1 MGELAQLRKEVE
13 NLKDQIAA
21 ARKSVQDSTLQDS
34 VSSTASLSKVQLKS
48 KKTLRGH
55 LSKIYAM
62 QWGSDSKLCVSASQD
77 GKMIVWDTYS
87 TNKVNAIPLKSSWVM
102 TCAYA
107 PSGNLVAC
115 GGLDNMCSI
124 YNLMPKDGN
133 IKVIRELAAHTG
145 YLASCRFLSDT
156 EIITCSGDCT
166 ACLWDIETGEQKTIF
181 AGHIG
186 DCMSLALSP
195 DMNYF
200 ISGSCDYTA
209 KLWDTRA
216 GQCKQ
221 TFYGH
226 ESDINAIGFF
236 PNGNAV
242 ITGSDDSSCKLYD
255 LRSDQELTTYSDSS
269 LMSGVTSLAPSLS
282 GRLLLAG
289 YDDFTCN
296 IWDMLKA
303 ERVGTLSGHD
313 NRVSCLGVTPDGMA
327 LCTGS
332 WDSFLKIWN

>member
-21 ARKSVQDSTLQDS
+21 ARKSVQDTTLQDIM
-34 VSSTASLSKVQLKS
+34 LKS
-48 KKTLRGH
+48 RKTLRGH
-55 LSKIYAM
+55 ISKIYAM
-62 QWGSDSKLCVSASQD
+62 QWGSDSKLCLSASQD

-87 TNKVNAIPLKSSWVM
+87 TNKVNAIQLRSTWVM
-102 TCAYA
+102 TCAYS
-107 PSGNLVAC
+107 PSGNLAAC

-124 YNLMPKDGN
+124 YNLVPKDGN
-133 IKVIRELAAHTG
+133 IKVTRELAAHTG
-145 YLASCRFLSDT
+145 YLSCCRFLSDT

-166 ACLWDIETGEQKTIF
+166 CCLWDIETGAQKTIF
-181 AGHIG
+181 VGHIG
-186 DCMSLALSP
+186 DCMSLGLSP
-195 DMNYF
+195 DFNYF

-209 KLWDTRA
+209 RLWDIRA
-216 GQCKQ
+216 AQCKQ

-242 ITGSDDSSCKLYD
+242 ITGSDDSSCRLYD
-255 LRSDQELTTYSDSS
+255 LRGDQELTTYKDSS

-327 LCTGS
+327 CCTGS